1 MKIDSYLKR
10 IGWKGRVN
18 ADLQTLKELH
28 YHHATHIP
36 FENLDIQL
44 GRNISLEPE
53 ALERKLVENGRGG
66 YCFEQ
71 NTLLQAELQEI
82 GFDVIA
88 CEARVRMGKTLSTPR
103 THMLLIV
110 NTEGKEYLADVG
122 FGGDGLF
129 YPLEL
134 NDDEQKQFLWNYRII
149 KEESNLF
156 VLQTKTSGEW
166 FDLYAFVPE
175 KREPV
180 DFELANWYT
189 STHPQSR
196 FVQTLTAQLPTPEAR
211 YVLRNRTFLIDYGT
225 RQESR
230 TLDSPQELIAVLR
243 NHFGLSF
250 PDDTHFHN
258 PKF

>member
-1 MKIDSYLKR
+1 MKIESYFKR
-10 IGWKGRVN
+10 IDWKGTPK
-18 ADLQTLKELH
+18 ADLQTLKTLH
-28 YHHATHIP
+28 FSHATHIP

-44 GRNISLEPE
+44 GRNISLELE
-53 ALERKLVENGRGG
+53 ALERKIIDNGRGG

-71 NTLLQAELQEI
+71 NTLFQAVLQEI

-88 CEARVRMGKTLSTPR
+88 CEARVRMGKKASTPR
-103 THMLLIV
+103 NHMLLIV
-110 NTEGKEYLADVG
+110 NIAENKYLADVG
-122 FGGDGLF
+122 FGGDGLLH
-129 YPLEL
+129 PLEI
-134 NDDEQKQFLWNYRII
+134 NNSEQKQFLWSYRIV
-149 KEESNLF
+149 KEEPNLF
-156 VLQTKTSGEW
+156 VVQTMASDNW

-211 YVLRNRTFLIDYGT
+211 FTLRNRTFTIDYGT
-225 RQESR
+225 RQETKTVANS
-230 TLDSPQELIAVLR
+230 QELIRLLR
-243 NHFGLSF
+243 DHFQLTF